1 MKILQKIKVPQC
13 RQIRPLLKPAALA
26 LVLGAAYGMGKC
38 SGENDGERR
47 LAEKDRQFAAK
58 EQEYLRKIDDLSIK
72 ANPFRFYE
80 IDGSGHHV
88 SEFEEIRREPM
99 PEEMKNRFGKYRMR
113 EISPEEIVRLDTLWE
128 RKGIELKDYEQK
140 PERLQALSA
149 RLQDTLGI
157 YGDEGYLQDA
167 AEYRRL
173 MVAELCRLSRA
184 GSRRHDF
191 RPFKMRDEDLALE
204 VRMRPA
210 VINTKLRA
218 AAYRNVYEYRRDVLR
233 VELMR
238 RILEMRL
245 VVRKNNEIIEDMRLA
260 DSLIF
265 ANSKETKIERLRR
278 TPPKTPSSYES
289 FMQKISPQVVRA
301 GRFFR

>member
-1 MKILQKIKVPQC
+1 
-13 RQIRPLLKPAALA
+13 
-26 LVLGAAYGMGKC
+26 
-38 SGENDGERR
+38 
-47 LAEKDRQFAAK
+47 
-58 EQEYLRKIDDLSIK
+58 
-72 ANPFRFYE
+72 
-80 IDGSGHHV
+80 
-88 SEFEEIRREPM
+88 M
-99 PEEMKNRFGKYRMR
+99 PEEMRNRFGKYRMR
-113 EISPEEIVRLDTLWE
+113 EISPEEIVRLDTLLE

-149 RLQDTLGI
+149 RLQDTIGVM
-157 YGDEGYLQDA
+157 GDESYLQDA

-184 GSRRHDF
+184 GHRRHDF

-238 RILEMRL
+238 RILEMRQI
-245 VVRKNNEIIEDMRLA
+245 VRKNNEIIEDMRRA
-260 DSLIF
+260 DSLVF
-265 ANSKETKIERLRR
+265 ANDKEAKIKRLRR
-278 TPPKTPSSYES
+278 TPPEVPVPYEA
-289 FMQKISPQVVRA
+289 FMQKFSPQAVWAR
-301 GRFFR
+301 

>member
-13 RQIRPLLKPAALA
+13 RQIRSLLKPAALA

-72 ANPFRFYE
+72 ANSFRFYE

>member
-1 MKILQKIKVPQC
+1 MKILQKIKVLR
-13 RQIRPLLKPAALA
+13 RQEMRPLLKPAVLA
-26 LVLGAAYGMGKC
+26 LVLGAAYGLGKC
-38 SGENDGERR
+38 SGENNGERR

-58 EQEYLRKIDDLSIK
+58 EQAYLRKIDDLSIK

-80 IDGSGHHV
+80 IDGSGHEV
-88 SEFEEIRREPM
+88 AEFEKIRREPM
-99 PEEMKNRFGKYRMR
+99 PEEMRNRFGKYRMR
-113 EISPEEIVRLDTLWE
+113 EISPEEIVRLDTLLE

-149 RLQDTLGI
+149 RLQDTIGVM
-157 YGDEGYLQDA
+157 GDESYLQDA

-184 GSRRHDF
+184 GHRRHDF

-238 RILEMRL
+238 RILEMRQI
-245 VVRKNNEIIEDMRLA
+245 VRKNNEIIEDMRRA
-260 DSLIF
+260 DSLVF
-265 ANSKETKIERLRR
+265 ANDKEAKIKRLRR
-278 TPPKTPSSYES
+278 TPPEVPVPYEA
-289 FMQKISPQVVRA
+289 FMQKFSQQAVWAR
-301 GRFFR
+301 

>member
-1 MKILQKIKVPQC
+1 MKILQKIKVPQH
-13 RQIRPLLKPAALA
+13 RKIRSVLKSAALA
-26 LVLGAAYGMGKC
+26 LVLGGAYEVKKC
-38 SGENDGERR
+38 SVENDRERC
-47 LAEKDRQFAAK
+47 LAKKGRQFATKKQA
-58 EQEYLRKIDDLSIK
+58 YLQKIDDLSIK
-72 ANPFRFYE
+72 ADPFRFNE
-80 IDGSGHHV
+80 VDGLGHEV

-99 PEEMKNRFGKYRMR
+99 PDEMKNRLGKYQMR

-128 RKGIELKDYEQK
+128 RKGIEPKNYEQK
-140 PERLQALSA
+140 PERLRALSV
-149 RLQDTLGI
+149 RLQNTLEV
-157 YGDEGYLQDA
+157 YGDESYLQDA

-184 GSRRHDF
+184 GQRRHDF

-238 RILEMRL
+238 RILEMRQI
-245 VVRKNNEIIEDMRLA
+245 VRKNNEIIDDMRKA
-260 DSLIF
+260 DSLVF
-265 ANSKETKIERLRR
+265 ASDKDAKIKRLRR
-278 TPPKTPSSYES
+278 TSPEVPTPYEAFMPK
-289 FMQKISPQVVRA
+289 FSPQTV
-301 GRFFR
+301 GEG